1 MTREFNPIASP
12 RFEEQSTMRTVR
24 AAAALS
30 ILLTGLAACGPVTSQ
45 PASGSPSVA
54 PSPVTVKLGQVGGIS
69 DAAIFIGIEKGYFKE
84 QGIDIDSQRFDSA
97 ARMVPFLGTGQLD
110 VGAGSPSAGLYNAI
124 ARDVPVKIVA
134 DKGNMNPGHGYEAMV
149 VRRQLWD
156 TGSINGPA
164 DLRGKKV
171 AIAARD
177 ISPEVTLDTF
187 LKTGGLS
194 VKDVEIVTMPFADMR
209 QALANGSID
218 MAMPLEPFATQIA
231 ENGIGVIWKRDDEI
245 VPRHQ
250 VAVILYSPDFA
261 KKTDVARRFMLAYL
275 KGARYY
281 NDAFER
287 KDSAKRKDAIAI
299 LAKSTPVKEEALYDK
314 MVMPGIDPDG
324 QVNLQSLSEEQDWFV
339 KKGSQ
344 RTAVDLGKVVDN
356 QFAAWAVQKLG
367 PYR

>member
-1 MTREFNPIASP
+1 MNRLW
-12 RFEEQSTMRTVR
+12 R
-24 AAAALS
+24 AAVALS
-30 ILLTGLAACGPVTSQ
+30 ILPAGLAACGPATSGA
-45 PASGSPSVA
+45 PSPA
-54 PSPVTVKLGQVGGIS
+54 PSPVTVRLGQVGGIS
-69 DAAIFIGIEKGYFKE
+69 DAAIFIAIEKNYFKE
-84 QGIDIDSQRFDSA
+84 QGIEIDPSRFDSA
-97 ARMVPFLGTGQLD
+97 ARMVAPLGAGQLD
-110 VGAGSPSAGLYNAI
+110 VGGGAPSAGLYNAV
-124 ARDVPVKIVA
+124 ARDVPLKIVA

-149 VRRQLWD
+149 VRKQLWD
-156 TGSINGPA
+156 TGAIKGPA
-164 DLRGKKV
+164 DLKRKKV

-187 LKTGGLS
+187 LRTGGLS
-194 VKDVEIVTMPFADMR
+194 VKDVDIVTMPFADMR

-231 ENGIGVIWKRDDEI
+231 QTGIGVIWKRDDEI
-245 VPRHQ
+245 VPKHQ

-287 KDSAKRKDAIAI
+287 KDAAKRKDAIGI
-299 LAKSTPVKEEALYDK
+299 LVKSTPVKDEALYDK

-324 QVNLQSLSEEQDWFV
+324 KVNLQSLNEEQDWFLQ
-339 KKGSQ
+339 KGSQ
-344 RTAVDLGKVVDN
+344 RARVDLGKVVDN
-356 QFAAWAVQKLG
+356 QFAAYAVRQLG